1 MLFYGLIQENQ
12 RLCHCFCP
20 ISSSRKYAKTQLFAG
35 LGGETVARKDKDS
48 PHGTHGLVE
57 GKDTLV
63 EN

>member
-1 MLFYGLIQENQ
+1 MLFYGLTQKNQ

-20 ISSSRKYAKTQLFAG
+20 ISSSHKYAKNQLFAG
-35 LGGETVARKDKDS
+35 LGAETIARKDKDS

-57 GKDTLV
+57 GKDKLV